1 MLRRFIAAIAL
12 GLAAYFFFG
21 CAGPAQTMINRENI
35 PAFAQTKILSV
46 TLMNGDLKAFDE
58 AGGWYHER
66 YKNKTR
72 VIIGR
77 SLQGERLEIA
87 LVDVR
92 KARLENSEV
101 EMDARGIFPA
111 FIIVGVLVAIL

>member
-1 MLRRFIAAIAL
+1 MFRRFIAAIAFS
-12 GLAAYFFFG
+12 LAAYFITG
-21 CAGPAQTMINRENI
+21 CAGSAPTTINRESI
-35 PAFAQTKILSV
+35 PSFAESKILSV
-46 TLMNGDLKAFDE
+46 TLLNGTIKTFDA
-58 AGGWYHER
+58 AGGWYHAR

-72 VIIGR
+72 LIVGR

-87 LVDVR
+87 LADVS
-92 KARLENSEV
+92 KARLENGEV